1 MLTSR
6 AEYRLHLRTETAE
19 DRLSAMAHRDG
30 LISRDRYDAVLASQ
44 STRQAALA
52 LLHSVKIN
60 PVSDDARL
68 ESSGIAPVS
77 QPTNAGDLLR
87 RPDVTLE
94 QVVELVPS
102 ERRSVVAGLDEP
114 QRLRLGHDMKYAAF
128 VERETKEIAR
138 HASMEKR
145 SFSPHSTIKP

>member
-1 MLTSR
+1 M
-6 AEYRLHLRTETAE
+6 
-19 DRLSAMAHRDG
+19 
-30 LISRDRYDAVLASQ
+30 
-44 STRQAALA
+44 
-52 LLHSVKIN
+52 LHSIKIN

-87 RPDVTLE
+87 RPDVTLD

-102 ERRSVVAGLDEP
+102 ERRSVVAGLDGP

-145 SFSPHSTIKP
+145 SIPASLDYQVVAGLRIEAMQKLSATRPMTIGQAGRMTGVTPGDVAALLVHLSKRGITECAS